1 MSLRRFR
8 SLKRTARGRKICAA
22 RGHAS
27 SCFTVGWMRFDGVT
41 VQRDASEYCAR
52 CFAKL
57 NFVDVR
63 YAPQSARKEIA
74 DAEEA

>member
-1 MSLRRFR
+1 MALWWFR
-8 SLKRTARGRKICAA
+8 SLKRTARGRKICAV
-22 RGHAS
+22 RGHAPS
-27 SCFTVGWMRFDGVT
+27 YFTVGWMSLDGVT
-41 VQRDASEYCAR
+41 VQRDASEYCPR
-52 CFAKL
+52 CYAKL